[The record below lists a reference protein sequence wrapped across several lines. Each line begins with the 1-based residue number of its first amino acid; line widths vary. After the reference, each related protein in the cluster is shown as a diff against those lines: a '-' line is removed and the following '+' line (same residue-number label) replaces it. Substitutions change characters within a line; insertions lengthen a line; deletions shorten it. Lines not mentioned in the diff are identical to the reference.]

1 MSQFDKYSQYYDFI
15 YKDKNYKKEVDFIL
29 RVIKKYSPILVKS
42 VLSLGCGT
50 IRHDIL
56 LAKKGYYIL
65 GIDRSGKMLEL
76 AKEKIKKDKITNI
89 DLGRRD
95 IRNLKIRKKFDFA
108 MAMFNV
114 IGYQIENEDMEKALR
129 NIANSLRKNAIFVFD
144 CWYLPAV
151 FKKKPTNRIKKIKED
166 NKIIIRETA
175 QNLNVE
181 KNIININFKVKEVI
195 NHKIV
200 RRIKENHPMRYWSLS
215 ELQYFL
221 AKSGFKL
228 VKSCNFLDL
237 NSKISENNWNIF
249 IIAKK
254 K

>member
-1 MSQFDKYSQYYDFI
+1 MKQFGQYSNYYDLI
-15 YKDKNYKKEVDFIL
+15 YRDKDYKREVNFIL
-29 RVIKKYSPILVKS
+29 RVIKKYSPILVKN
-42 VLSLGCGT
+42 VLSVGCGT
-50 IRHDIL
+50 VSHDIL
-56 LAKKGYYIL
+56 LVKKGYYIL
-65 GIDRSGKMLEL
+65 GVDRSGKMLEL

-89 DLGRRD
+89 DLVRRD

-129 NIANSLRKNAIFVFD
+129 NIANSLRKNALFVFD

-151 FKKKPTNRIKKIKED
+151 FKKKPMNCIKKIKED
-166 NKIIIRETA
+166 NKIIIRETTS
-175 QNLNVE
+175 NLNLD
-181 KNIININFKVKEVI
+181 KNVININFKVKEVI
-195 NHKIV
+195 NYKIARHV
-200 RRIKENHPMRYWSLS
+200 KENHPMRYWSLP
-215 ELQYFL
+215 ELKYCL

-237 NSKISENNWNIF
+237 NSKISEDNWNIF
-249 IIAKK
+249 VIAKK